1 MPDRACHHPAAY
13 KSTTREQWQDAAE
26 AWHRWGPT
34 LERWLGDATTA
45 MLEIGGVEAGG
56 RVLDVAAGAGGQTLA
71 AAREVGPDGSVL
83 ATDIS
88 PRILEFAAMEARRA
102 GLANI
107 STKVLD
113 GEDLDVEPG
122 SFDAVISRL
131 GFIYFPDRQTSL
143 QQMHRALC
151 TSMTVICTPGGVEW
165 ARSGGA

>member
-1 MPDRACHHPAAY
+1 M
-13 KSTTREQWQDAAE
+13 
-26 AWHRWGPT
+26 
-34 LERWLGDATTA
+34 GDATTA

-71 AAREVGPDGSVL
+71 AAREVGPGRISARDGHL
-83 ATDIS
+83 A
-88 PRILEFAAMEARRA
+88 RILEFAAMEARRA